1 MSGGT
6 TRAGSRLRDAVRT
19 VTLRLCAHSRAANPR
34 RPSRPRSP
42 LPLSQG
48 AKTKLQALAPQLA
61 KSKAM
66 AHILTACAAAQEEAE
81 LGAAALAAKF
91 RASKDEVK
99 TLPAVI
105 IEVGDNTA
113 GKLAMAMLVPAKNV

>member
-1 MSGGT
+1 
-6 TRAGSRLRDAVRT
+6 
-19 VTLRLCAHSRAANPR
+19 
-34 RPSRPRSP
+34 
-42 LPLSQG
+42 
-48 AKTKLQALAPQLA
+48 
-61 KSKAM
+61 M

-91 RASKDEVK
+91 RASKDDVK

-113 GKLAMAMLVPAKNV
+113 GKLAVAMLVPAKNV